1 MSLLPPYQKKQQTRK
16 FLSLL
21 YRILLSEYQFLYFFL
36 LNLFSTF
43 SDQNQNVVLDAP
55 SSVRPI
61 K

>member
-1 MSLLPPYQKKQQTRK
+1 M
-16 FLSLL
+16 SLL

-43 SDQNQNVVLDAP
+43 SDQNQNVVSEAP